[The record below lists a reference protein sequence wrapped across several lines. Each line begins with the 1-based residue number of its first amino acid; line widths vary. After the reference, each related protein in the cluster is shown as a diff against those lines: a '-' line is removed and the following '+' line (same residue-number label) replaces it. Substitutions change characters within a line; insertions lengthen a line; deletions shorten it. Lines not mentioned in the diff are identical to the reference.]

1 MSGQKNSIL
10 INKHAPNREPVP
22 LSCVADAAAKLFW
35 FVFVLLLR
43 FTFIKTFVSVFSK
56 LNGNVLAVCISFE
69 EIIDED
75 EFLLLY
81 DLNTSKNLDFLITMI
96 IADSVRPCRD
106 GYYEES
112 QMTS

>member
-1 MSGQKNSIL
+1 MYQ
-10 INKHAPNREPVP
+10 
-22 LSCVADAAAKLFW
+22 
-35 FVFVLLLR
+35 
-43 FTFIKTFVSVFSK
+43 
-56 LNGNVLAVCISFE
+56 E

-81 DLNTSKNLDFLITMI
+81 DLNTSKNLDFLVTMI

-106 GYYEES
+106 GYYEDS